1 MSVLRSI
8 FAAFAMFSA
17 FPAPKVKWNRE
28 NLRWMLC
35 AFPLVGAAVGLLCWG
50 WAVVAECLHLPAT
63 PAWGLS
69 QPSICAAGL

>member
-1 MSVLRSI
+1 MKVLRPV

-17 FPAPKVKWNRE
+17 FPAPKVEWNRE

-50 WAVVAECLHLPAT
+50 W
-63 PAWGLS
+63 
-69 QPSICAAGL
+69 